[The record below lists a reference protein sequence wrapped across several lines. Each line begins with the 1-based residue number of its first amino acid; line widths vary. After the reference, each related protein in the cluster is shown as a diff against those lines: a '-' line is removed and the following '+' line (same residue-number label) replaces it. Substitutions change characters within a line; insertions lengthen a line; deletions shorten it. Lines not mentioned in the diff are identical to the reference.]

1 MRGHDVIQITKG
13 WKKHLLKYGKLDIKE
28 KLNKKKRWFR
38 KMLIY
43 LYNDI
48 NSQQKGATN
57 VQREPPLP
65 PQQEVP
71 RQQHWTEQYNSTIT
85 IEQLQRHWTE
95 NYNRAIPTGFL
106 DWAGYYNKTLTLPDL
121 QQRWQ
126 QSTMEQRSTPPST
139 QLRPIQYWYRS
150 LFSTPEIQRQ
160 QSQPPLPP
168 PPEWQPPPPP
178 PRIPEGLQQR
188 ALMETYNTSMLIICS
203 STLFKSKGEKRGLA
217 FGMENILKKSKKRT
231 ITATSVDNYR
241 CQVCDEGSFSKEQLD
256 THTSSKSGQKDCQQ
270 ILKVRKEIIK
280 ELGNYFQ
287 DNTLLIS
294 QTLYYNGIQ
303 QSSKEQIKLITAEEA
318 VVRENAKKRQIT
330 KVVDDKCGVCKKGHS
345 NPPNEIIYCDGEGCK
360 YAVHQ
365 HCIAPV
371 PLLIIPEEEW
381 YCQICLPSFNTMMD
395 VTDNNN
401 NDSNNNSSSSSSSS
415 SSNNISNNN
424 NSNNNNISNCN
435 NDNSNSTGQTSTPT
449 NRTTGAKTQNSN
461 STSRKGGN
469 NNNNTRINTTN
480 NNNYHNSKQK
490 TTEETPQNTQSTGK
504 SPVGESS
511 VGESSVGELTA
522 AEKIIQ
528 KEPAKSHSVLTTT
541 NNKEFD
547 KPDGTVCPPLRRSK
561 RLQENLN
568 KDTDSDISA

>member
-1 MRGHDVIQITKG
+1 MTD
-13 WKKHLLKYGKLDIKE
+13 
-28 KLNKKKRWFR
+28 KLNEQSGVLLQGHIKIHNPETGEVIVDKRNAIHYENMSISLAESLGNAGTGW
-38 KMLIY
+38 IY
-43 LYNDI
+43 
-48 NSQQKGATN
+48 QM
-57 VQREPPLP
+57 
-65 PQQEVP
+65 
-71 RQQHWTEQYNSTIT
+71 
-85 IEQLQRHWTE
+85 
-95 NYNRAIPTGFL
+95 GF
-106 DWAGYYNKTLTLPDL
+106 GN
-121 QQRWQ
+121 
-126 QSTMEQRSTPPST
+126 
-139 QLRPIQYWYRS
+139 
-150 LFSTPEIQRQ
+150 
-160 QSQPPLPP
+160 
-168 PPEWQPPPPP
+168 
-178 PRIPEGLQQR
+178 G
-188 ALMETYNTSMLIICS
+188 
-203 STLFKSKGEKRGLA
+203 G
-217 FGMENILKKSKKRT
+217 
-231 ITATSVDNYR
+231 TSVDPT
-241 CQVCDEGSFSKEQLD
+241 G
-256 THTSSKSGQKDCQQ
+256 
-270 ILKVRKEIIK
+270 IITY
-280 ELGNYFQ
+280 LTPNSTGTNA
-287 DNTLLIS
+287 S
-294 QTLYYNGIQ
+294 LYN
-303 QSSKEQIKLITAEEA
+303 ETF
-318 VVRENAKKRQIT
+318 T

-345 NPPNEIIYCDGEGCK
+345 NPPNEIIYCDGEGCN

-401 NDSNNNSSSSSSSS
+401 NDSNNNSSSSSS

-490 TTEETPQNTQSTGK
+490 TTRETPQNTQSTGK

-528 KEPAKSHSVLTTT
+528 KEPAKNHSVLTTT